1 MKKHLLMLMLLAL
14 CSAIHA
20 QSNLLKITPEY
31 PQPGKPIQLEYALS
45 KGPLAQH
52 TEPIEIVVYE
62 YAADQM
68 RTLPVY
74 TYREMQVIHGQVT
87 PGADA
92 IGLMLIIKAG
102 DELDNNQGE
111 GYLIHMHDANG
122 QVLPASWVAQA
133 ILYRDWGHLAEL
145 DRKPNVA
152 LELLERAFKTDARL
166 KHTYTSVY
174 VNNLLAVKRGDDA
187 KKEALNLLRAAA
199 NNDSLPEKECVAIM
213 RLLDRL
219 GAADEAEQLRER
231 TKKDYP
237 KGLYVRQLRQREI
250 RAMADVAQMEQAVE
264 KYRQDFPLSP
274 LEEYYEMG
282 ELYSILANKALANR
296 NWEKLKTYAK
306 GMTPDARASLY
317 NNTAWELAE
326 KGEHLEQARAM
337 AQEATEWA
345 EREVFNPQVPKP
357 FYQSN
362 SDWEKTRRYTFAQYA
377 DTYAFVLSKT
387 GDLPTAVR
395 YQAMAVE
402 YIDGAEVEINERY
415 TQYLEQM
422 KAPELRYRL
431 EGFIMQGKANAAMKA
446 QFKRLYSAEDKSPSG
461 AEAYLA
467 QLEKKAREQ
476 QRKALVK
483 KMINQPAPTFSLKN
497 LAGKEVKLENLRGK
511 VVVIDFWA
519 TWCGPCKASFPGMQ
533 KAQDSYKNDPEVVF
547 LFVNTWES
555 AANKEKNASDFISS
569 KGYTF
574 EVLMDNDNQVVA
586 AYGVSGIPTKFVLD
600 KQGRI
605 RFKSVGFSGD
615 NDTLVE
621 ELQNMVELARTAAE
635 Q

>member
-14 CSAIHA
+14 CSAIRA
-20 QSNLLKITPEY
+20 QSNLLKITPEH

-45 KGPLAQH
+45 KGPLAQR

-87 PGADA
+87 PGTDA
-92 IGLMLIIKAG
+92 MGLMLIIKAG

-111 GYLIHMHDANG
+111 GYFIHMHDAKG
-122 QVLPASWVAQA
+122 QVLPTSWVAQA

-152 LELLERAFKTDARL
+152 LELLERAFKADARL

-174 VNNLLAVKRGDDA
+174 VGNLLAVKRGDDA
-187 KKEALNLLRAAA
+187 KKEALNMLRAAA
-199 NNDSLPEKECVAIM
+199 NNDSLPEKERVAIM

-250 RAMADVAQMEQAVE
+250 RAMADIAQMEQAVE

-274 LEEYYEMG
+274 LEEYHEMG
-282 ELYSILANKALANR
+282 ELYGALANKALANR

-306 GMTPDARASLY
+306 GMTPEARASLY

-345 EREVFNPQVPKP
+345 EREISDPQSPKP
-357 FYQSN
+357 FYLSN
-362 SDWEKTRRYTFAQYA
+362 TDWEKTRRYTFAQYA

-395 YQAMAVE
+395 YQAMAVGCTE
-402 YIDGAEVEINERY
+402 GAEVEINERY
-415 TQYLEQM
+415 TQYLEQI
-422 KAPELRYRL
+422 KAPELRYHL

-446 QFKRLYSAEDKSPSG
+446 QFKRLYSAEDKSPAG

-547 LFVNTWES
+547 LFVNTWEN
-555 AANKEKNASDFISS
+555 AANKEKNAGDFISS